1 MTRRFICNNRQRIP
15 CMDTMPLKYYQKK
28 KIVLDSHD
36 AGLPYYLDCR
46 TTGLSRSHEKY
57 HSIND
62 YLRELYPS

>member
-1 MTRRFICNNRQRIP
+1 
-15 CMDTMPLKYYQKK
+15 MDTMPLKYYQKK
-28 KIVLDSHD
+28 KIVLNSHD

>member
-15 CMDTMPLKYYQKK
+15 CMDTMPLKCYQKQ

-36 AGLPYYLDCR
+36 AELPYYLDCR
-46 TTGLSRSHEKY
+46 TTGLSGSHKKY
-57 HSIND
+57 HTIND

>member
-1 MTRRFICNNRQRIP
+1 
-15 CMDTMPLKYYQKK
+15 MDTMPLKYYQKK
-28 KIVLDSHD
+28 KKIVVDSHD